1 MDRAVSAIGGVPLN
15 YVSFG
20 PRRPPET
27 TAELREIF
35 GYNEFGEAEY
45 HPPAEPETEE
55 FPPLAGLPETAE
67 PMHAMAIDYDEAP
80 APYEAPAYEEP
91 TAPLM
96 MPPPAIAPRRQYR
109 PEPQAE
115 PAQRPA
121 MPSPYNA
128 PAFNIAAAASA
139 QPATRP
145 EPAPPPSRPEG
156 FGLPELWRDRRDAG
170 SPTSAPLVEE
180 RALAA
185 MFRMLGNK
193 AHGAAPAGDAEDD
206 HAKQTFNELFRR
218 L

>member
-35 GYNEFGEAEY
+35 SYNEFGEAEY
-45 HPPAEPETEE
+45 HAPAEPETEE
-55 FPPLAGLPETAE
+55 FPPLAGLPEAAE
-67 PMHAMAIDYDEAP
+67 PVHAVTVAYDEIP
-80 APYEAPAYEEP
+80 APYEAPAYQGP

-96 MPPPAIAPRRQYR
+96 MPPPATAPRRQYQ
-109 PEPQAE
+109 PEPQSE
-115 PAQRPA
+115 P
-121 MPSPYNA
+121 
-128 PAFNIAAAASA
+128 A

-145 EPAPPPSRPEG
+145 EPAPPLSPTDS

-193 AHGAAPAGDAEDD
+193 AHGAPPAGNAEDE
-206 HAKQTFNELFRR
+206 HAKQTPNELFRR